1 MRSEGR
7 IAEGIDSLLRA
18 ARIPGCSVAVV
29 GRDGI
34 VWSDA
39 FGDAD
44 IAKKTPAVRSTVY
57 HLFSGTKLFTATA
70 VLQLVEGGRLDLDAR
85 VTAYLPE
92 LSQLRDIGLRDLV
105 THRSGLGETLRGFMA
120 VWFPGDDPPSTSEAL
135 AAYTLRPGGAPGR
148 TVRYR
153 NVNYAILG
161 EVVSRVSGLPYRDYV
176 RERVLAPLSSDA
188 GFEVSAFDAQRLATG
203 YLRRRD
209 PTRVL
214 LRFLFPSLSRRLYR
228 GIVKGGWIGLND
240 YNLSTA
246 SIGGLVGSVDSFVP
260 FLRSQLNGGVPLLS
274 EKTTRL
280 MQTLAARGKA
290 GIESREG
297 VGLGWK
303 IGVAGGRRFL
313 NHEGCGAG
321 FTTELRLYPDEAF
334 GVVVLMNLSSISRTM
349 RVAHEVCELIR
360 ESREGLPPGA
370 GASRRSR

>member
-1 MRSEGR
+1 
-7 IAEGIDSLLRA
+7 
-18 ARIPGCSVAVV
+18 
-29 GRDGI
+29 
-34 VWSDA
+34 
-39 FGDAD
+39 
-44 IAKKTPAVRSTVY
+44 
-57 HLFSGTKLFTATA
+57 
-70 VLQLVEGGRLDLDAR
+70 
-85 VTAYLPE
+85 
-92 LSQLRDIGLRDLV
+92 
-105 THRSGLGETLRGFMA
+105 MA
-120 VWFPGDDPPSTSEAL
+120 VWFPGDDPPTASEAL
-135 AAYTLRPGGAPGR
+135 AAYAQRPRRAPGR

-176 RERVLAPLSSDA
+176 RERVLMPLASDA
-188 GFEVSAFDAQRLATG
+188 AFEVSAFDAPRLATG

-214 LRFLFPSLSRRLYR
+214 LWLLFPKLSRRFYS
-228 GIVKGGWIGLND
+228 GIVKGGWIALND

-280 MQTLAARGKA
+280 MQTLATRGKA

-303 IGVAGGRRFL
+303 IGVAGGRPFL

-321 FTTELRLYPDEAF
+321 FTSELRLYPGEAL
-334 GVVVLMNLSSISRTM
+334 GMVVLMNMSSISRTM
-349 RVAHEVCELIR
+349 RVAHKVCELIR
-360 ESREGLPPGA
+360 ESRGTPPAGDGA
-370 GASRRSR
+370 QS